1 MGTLH
6 GIPRRSSGGLN
17 QDQGRIPVG
26 SYSCIHAF
34 DGVLMD
40 LIPSDQVPLFAILV
54 LAWVFSSSI
63 YSRDRLHGMFL

>member
-1 MGTLH
+1 M
-6 GIPRRSSGGLN
+6 N
-17 QDQGRIPVG
+17 QGQGRIPVG
-26 SYSCIHAF
+26 TYSCIHTF

-40 LIPSDQVPLFAILV
+40 PILSDQVLSFAILV